1 MMQRLDVDQMLEE
14 VDSYTLSE
22 WLAYFSI
29 KEEKRE
35 HEKEVDEKN
44 KKAKAAAKRGGF

>member
-44 KKAKAAAKRGGF
+44 KKAKEAAKRGGF